1 MPVHAHVQLVFIPD
15 AALKPKVFKWTSP
28 EKPDWVLDGAL
39 RRRFHS
45 LVPLCSKSLLDK
57 RMSILSNYDDSF
69 CSKPCKEVVEP
80 VEPRFRAS
88 TLYFYSICQNVS
100 PPGCWQLIEATNVT
114 SEPFFGLLSLN
125 TFTSML
131 HGLPSHRG
139 HLKNAPKARVRAPPL
154 VDLCNRYY
162 LKVNRIDVE
171 WRKFV
176 DGFFT
181 SSSTT
186 TRIN

>member
-1 MPVHAHVQLVFIPD
+1 MPVHVQLVFIP
-15 AALKPKVFKWTSP
+15 ALKPKVFKWTSP

-80 VEPRFRAS
+80 VEQPRFRAS

-139 HLKNAPKARVRAPPL
+139 HLKNAPKARVRVRRL
-154 VDLCNRYY
+154 VQ
-162 LKVNRIDVE
+162 
-171 WRKFV
+171 
-176 DGFFT
+176 
-181 SSSTT
+181 
-186 TRIN
+186 